1 MKNFGHRI
9 SSYGLDNHGLGN
21 VNAAYWNLSAP
32 QLSAHS
38 LGRDEGLLA
47 QGGALVTVT
56 GQHTGRS
63 PHDRF
68 VVEEASTKDDIWWG
82 DVNVKISEENFERL
96 ADKMLGHLQGQD
108 VFVQDCYAGADEAYR
123 LPIRIVTEN
132 AWHNLFARNMFLQ
145 PDDKDLTGFKPE
157 WTVLQAPSLEADPA
171 KDGTTSGTFI
181 VVNMARRMVLVG
193 GSGYAGEIKK
203 SIFSVMNFLLPP
215 RGVLPMHCSANI
227 GADGHSA
234 IFFGLSGTGK
244 TTLSAD
250 SSRTLIGDDEHGWG
264 PDGIFNFEG
273 GCYAKTINLTREA
286 EPEIFDTTGRFG
298 SIIENVV
305 MDPDTREL
313 DFFDTTLTENGR
325 VSYSIEQIPNA
336 SSTGTGGHPT
346 NIMMLTCDA
355 FGVLPP
361 ISQLTPDQ
369 AMYHFISGYT
379 AKVAGTERGL
389 KEPTAT
395 FSTCFGAPFMPRHP
409 TVYANL
415 LGEKMAKHGA
425 KCWLVNTG
433 WSGGGFGVGERMKI
447 SHTRAMVNAALDG
460 RLADASFTPDPNFGV
475 GVPDQCPDVPSE
487 VLDARNTWKDK
498 DAYDAQ
504 ARALTKLFEDNFRQ
518 FESAVDDKVKA
529 VAIKAAA
536 RSEERRV
543 GKECRSRWSPYH

>member
-1 MKNFGHRI
+1 VNNIGHRI
-9 SSYGLDNHGLGN
+9 SSFGLDNHGLGN
-21 VNAAYWNLSAP
+21 VNVAYWNLSAP
-32 QLSAHS
+32 QLYAHS
-38 LGRDEGLLA
+38 LGRDESLLA

-56 GQHTGRS
+56 GLHTGRS
-63 PHDRF
+63 PNDRF

-82 DVNVKISEENFERL
+82 DVNVPISEENFERL
-96 ADKMLGHLQGQD
+96 LDKMLGHLQGRD

-123 LPIRIVTEN
+123 LPVRIVTEN
-132 AWHNLFARNMFLQ
+132 AWHNLFARNMFL
-145 PDDKDLTGFKPE
+145 PPEDKELPGFKPL

-171 KDGTTSGTFI
+171 QDGTTSGTFI
-181 VVNMARRMVLVG
+181 VVNMAKQMVLVG

-215 RGVLPMHCSANI
+215 RDVLPMHCSANV

-250 SSRTLIGDDEHGWG
+250 SARMLIGDDEHGWS
-264 PDGIFNFEG
+264 PHGIFNFEG

-286 EPEIFDTTGRFG
+286 EPEIFETTRRFG

-336 SSTGTGGHPT
+336 SKTGTGGHPT

-369 AMYHFISGYT
+369 AMYHFLSGYT

-389 KEPTAT
+389 KEPAAT
-395 FSTCFGAPFMPRHP
+395 FSACFGAPFMPRHP
-409 TVYANL
+409 TVYAKL

-447 SHTRAMVNAALDG
+447 QHTRAMVNAALDG
-460 RLADASFTPDPNFGV
+460 HLADVSFTPDPNFGV
-475 GVPDQCPDVPSE
+475 LVPDQCPDVPSD
-487 VLDARNTWKDK
+487 VLDPRNTWKDK
-498 DAYDAQ
+498 DAYDKQ
-504 ARALTKLFEDNFRQ
+504 ARALTRLFEDNFRQ
-518 FESAVDDKVKA
+518 FESAVDDKVRA
-529 VAIKAAA
+529 AAIKAAA
-536 RSEERRV
+536 
-543 GKECRSRWSPYH
+543 

>member
-1 MKNFGHRI
+1 MNNIGHRV
-9 SSYGLDNHGLGN
+9 SSHGLDNHGITN
-21 VNAAYWNLSAP
+21 VRRAFWNLSAP
-32 QLSAHS
+32 QLYAES
-38 LGRDEGLLA
+38 LKRDEGHLA

-63 PHDRF
+63 PNDRF
-68 VVEEASTKDDIWWG
+68 VVEEDGSKKDIWWG
-82 DVNVKISEENFERL
+82 AINKPIAPQHFERL
-96 ADKMLGHLQGQD
+96 LDKMLGHLQGRD
-108 VFVQDCYAGADEAYR
+108 VFVQDCYAGAHENYR
-123 LPIRIVTEN
+123 LPVRVITEE
-132 AWHNLFARNMFLQ
+132 AWHNLFARNMFIQ
-145 PDDKDLTGFKPE
+145 PAEKHLPGFKPRF
-157 WTVLQAPSLEADPA
+157 TVLQAPSLQSDP
-171 KDGTTSGTFI
+171 KRDGTNSGTFI
-181 VVNMARRMVLVG
+181 VVNLAREMILIG

-203 SIFSVMNFLLPP
+203 SIFSIMNYLLPP

-227 GADGHSA
+227 GPKGDSA

-286 EPEIFDTTGRFG
+286 EPEIFETTRTFG

-305 MDPDTREL
+305 MDPDSREL

-325 VSYSIEQIPNA
+325 VSYSIEQVPNA
-336 SSTGTGGHPT
+336 STTGKGDHPV

-369 AMYHFISGYT
+369 AMYHFLSGYT

-409 TVYANL
+409 TVYAKL

-433 WSGGGFGVGERMKI
+433 WSGGGFGVGDRMPIKY
-447 SHTRAMVNAALDG
+447 TRAIVNAALDG
-460 RLADASFTPDPNFGV
+460 RLAKASFHPDPNFGV
-475 GVPDQCPDVPSE
+475 LVPDSCPDVPGD
-487 VLDARNTWKDK
+487 VLNPRETWKER
-498 DAYDAQ
+498 AQYDAQ
-504 ARALTKLFEDNFRQ
+504 AKELTRRFADNFKQ
-518 FESAVDDKVKA
+518 FESHVDDKVKA
-529 VAIKAAA
+529 AAIKAAA
-536 RSEERRV
+536 
-543 GKECRSRWSPYH
+543 